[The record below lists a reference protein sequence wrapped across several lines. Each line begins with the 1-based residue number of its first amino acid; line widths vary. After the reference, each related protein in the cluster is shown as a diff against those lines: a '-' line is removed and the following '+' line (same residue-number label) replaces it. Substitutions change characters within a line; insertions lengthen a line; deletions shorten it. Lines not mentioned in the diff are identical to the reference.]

1 MLPIVVGQPVH
12 SVLTFHY
19 REQAPSHLCLCAFQ
33 IRLTLQRV
41 LPALQICQTPSAITL
56 RLTEDLMTIRA
67 VVFDFGGVLFDWN
80 PHHLYRKLI
89 ADDHERQWFLDTIC
103 TQAWNT
109 EQDAGRSLADAT
121 RSLIDEYPHHHALI
135 QAYYDRWHEMLLG
148 PLPEGVAI
156 LTALHQANMPLFGLT
171 NWSAETFPYA
181 RAHYPFLQIFRDIV
195 VSGEVKLIKPDA
207 AIYHASL
214 DQVRAHLPD
223 IQARE
228 VVFIDDVAGNI
239 EAAVA
244 LGWQGIHHVS
254 AERTAAQLRA
264 LGVGF

>member
-223 IQARE
+223 IEARE

>member
-1 MLPIVVGQPVH
+1 
-12 SVLTFHY
+12 
-19 REQAPSHLCLCAFQ
+19 
-33 IRLTLQRV
+33 
-41 LPALQICQTPSAITL
+41 
-56 RLTEDLMTIRA
+56 MTIRA

-89 ADDHERQWFLDTIC
+89 ADDHQRQHFLDTIC

-109 EQDAGRSLADAT
+109 EQDAGRSLADGT
-121 RSLIDEYPHHHALI
+121 RSLIGQYPHHERLI
-135 QAYYDRWHEMLLG
+135 KAYYDRWHEMLRG

-156 LTALHQANMPLFGLT
+156 LNALHRADMPLFGLT

-181 RAHYPFLQIFRDIV
+181 RANYPFLGYFRDIV
-195 VSGEVKLIKPDA
+195 VSGELKLIKPDA

-214 DQVRAHLPD
+214 GQVRAHLPD
-223 IQARE
+223 ILPAE

-254 AERTAAQLRA
+254 AESTATRLRE
-264 LGVGF
+264 LGVDF

>member
-1 MLPIVVGQPVH
+1 
-12 SVLTFHY
+12 
-19 REQAPSHLCLCAFQ
+19 
-33 IRLTLQRV
+33 
-41 LPALQICQTPSAITL
+41 
-56 RLTEDLMTIRA
+56 MTIRA

-89 ADDHERQWFLDTIC
+89 ADERERQWFLDTIC

-109 EQDAGRSLADAT
+109 EQDAGRALAEAT
-121 RSLIDEYPHHHALI
+121 RVLTDQYPRHETLIK
-135 QAYYDRWHEMLLG
+135 AYYERWHEMLRG

-156 LTALHQANMPLFGLT
+156 LRALHAAKMPLFGLT

-181 RAHYPFLQIFRDIV
+181 RANYPFLQCFRDIV
-195 VSGEVKLIKPDA
+195 VSGELKLIKPDP

-214 DQVRAHLPD
+214 DQVRTHLPD
-223 IQARE
+223 IQPGE

-239 EAAVA
+239 DAAIT

-254 AERTAAQLRA
+254 AEQTAKRLRE

>member
-1 MLPIVVGQPVH
+1 
-12 SVLTFHY
+12 
-19 REQAPSHLCLCAFQ
+19 
-33 IRLTLQRV
+33 
-41 LPALQICQTPSAITL
+41 
-56 RLTEDLMTIRA
+56 MTIRA

-89 ADDHERQWFLDTIC
+89 ADDHERQRFLDTVC

-109 EQDAGRSLADAT
+109 EQDAGRSLADGT
-121 RSLIDEYPHHHALI
+121 RSLIDEYPHHQALI

-156 LTALHQANMPLFGLT
+156 LKALHQTNMPLFGLT

-181 RAHYPFLQIFRDIV
+181 RANYPFLQLFRDIV
-195 VSGEVKLIKPDA
+195 VSGELKLIKPDA

-239 EAAVA
+239 DAAIA

>member
-1 MLPIVVGQPVH
+1 
-12 SVLTFHY
+12 
-19 REQAPSHLCLCAFQ
+19 
-33 IRLTLQRV
+33 
-41 LPALQICQTPSAITL
+41 
-56 RLTEDLMTIRA
+56 MTIRA

-89 ADDHERQWFLDTIC
+89 ADDRERQWFLDTIC

-109 EQDAGRSLADAT
+109 EQDAGRSLAEGT
-121 RSLIDEYPHHHALI
+121 RILVEQHPHHEALI
-135 QAYYDRWHEMLLG
+135 RAYYARWHEMLRG
-148 PLPEGVAI
+148 PLAEGVTI
-156 LTALHQANMPLFGLT
+156 LKALHQANMPLFGLT

-181 RAHYPFLQIFRDIV
+181 RANYPFLQYFRDIV
-195 VSGEVKLIKPDA
+195 VSGELQLIKPDA

-214 DQVRAHLPD
+214 NQIRAHLPD
-223 IQARE
+223 IQPAE

-254 AERTAAQLRA
+254 AEHTAACLRE

>member
-1 MLPIVVGQPVH
+1 
-12 SVLTFHY
+12 
-19 REQAPSHLCLCAFQ
+19 
-33 IRLTLQRV
+33 
-41 LPALQICQTPSAITL
+41 
-56 RLTEDLMTIRA
+56 MTIRA

-80 PHHLYRKLI
+80 PQHLYRELI
-89 ADDHERQWFLDTIC
+89 ADDHERQWFLDNIC

-109 EQDAGRSLADAT
+109 EQDAGRPLAEGT
-121 RSLIDEYPHHHALI
+121 QTLIDQYPQHKTLI
-135 QAYYDRWHEMLLG
+135 TAYYERWHEMLRG

-156 LTALHQANMPLFGLT
+156 LEALHAANMPLFGLT

-181 RAHYPFLQIFRDIV
+181 RANYPFLQCLREIV
-195 VSGEVKLIKPDA
+195 VSGELKLIKPDP

-214 DQVRAHLPD
+214 GQVRAHLPD
-223 IQARE
+223 IQPAE

-254 AERTAAQLRA
+254 AERTAARLRE